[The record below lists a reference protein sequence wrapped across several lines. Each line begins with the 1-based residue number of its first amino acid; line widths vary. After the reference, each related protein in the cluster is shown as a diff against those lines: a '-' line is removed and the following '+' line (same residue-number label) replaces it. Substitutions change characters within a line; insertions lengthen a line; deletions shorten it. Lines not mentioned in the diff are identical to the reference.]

1 MAASAC
7 RVLLLADTHLGF
19 DLPSR
24 PRVERRRRGPDFFD
38 NCRRALGPAREGRVD
53 LVVHGGDLLFRS
65 RVPSWLVRDALEP
78 FLEVADRG
86 VPVFLVPGNHERSKI
101 PAPLYAVH
109 PGLHVFDRPRTFLQP
124 IERAGTTVAL
134 SGFPFSR
141 EIDRETFA
149 RLLRAAAWDAAP
161 AGIRLLCVHQAIE
174 GARVGVQDYLFR
186 PGPEVLAGRDLPR
199 GFAAVL
205 AGHIHRA
212 QALTADLR
220 GRPLPAP
227 VFYPGATERTSFAER
242 EETKG
247 SWLLDL
253 APTTTG
259 GRVVARRFVPLP
271 TRPMAVLERDVTGLG
286 PDAAVAWL
294 RAALAA
300 LAPDAVV
307 KVRLLGATSPE
318 LLAALSAPRL
328 RELAP
333 PTMNVDLAPLTPPS
347 HDRRGPG

>member
-1 MAASAC
+1 MPAPPC

-24 PRVERRRRGPDFFD
+24 PRVERRRRGPDFFE
-38 NCRRALGPAREGRVD
+38 NFRRALAPALEGRVD

-78 FLEVADRG
+78 LLEVADRG

-109 PGLHVFDRPRTFLQP
+109 PRLHVFDRPRSFVQP
-124 IERAGTTVAL
+124 LDRTGVTVAL
-134 SGFPFSR
+134 AGFPFSR
-141 EIDRETFA
+141 EIGREAFA
-149 RLLRAAAWDAAP
+149 RLLRAAAWDAEP

-186 PGPEVLAGRDLPR
+186 PGPEVLEGRDLPC
-199 GFAAVL
+199 GLAAVL

-212 QALTADLR
+212 QALTDDLR
-220 GRPLPAP
+220 GRPLAAP
-227 VFYPGATERTSFAER
+227 VFYPGAIERTSFAER

-247 SWLLDL
+247 YWLLDL
-253 APTTTG
+253 APSATG

-271 TRPMAVLERDVTGLG
+271 ARPMAVIERDAAGLG
-286 PDAAVAWL
+286 PDEAVAWL
-294 RAALAA
+294 RAELAA
-300 LAPDAVV
+300 LAPDAIVR
-307 KVRLLGATSPE
+307 VRLLGAPAPE
-318 LLAALSAPRL
+318 LLDALSTPRC

-333 PTMNVDLAPLTPPS
+333 PTMNIDLAPPRSDPS
-347 HDRRGPG
+347 PRRS